1 MKVIKQANGIV
12 VDDSSQTTQTSAH
25 NSSYHAKVSE
35 HTAVDS
41 ESARATYHVGLAQVE
56 ESGAADDQH
65 DHIWHRRK
73 KKRSHG
79 EDMSAFPVSN
89 CRKDDQNI
97 KDYLTV
103 DGRCTGN
110 SVVPTESVLE
120 MQTSPLPN
128 VYAENIATTDDYD
141 EYCHYSAE
149 IVEIGLFMLF
159 NPSQKQDPLMEKL
172 CGSTSIF
179 YQDLKCEENSI
190 KTVQYLNEMV
200 TDALKHTGDCLNHL
214 STLNDDAALQFFGAL
229 AVKGMGTLVLCYSNI
244 QVFKNKVR
252 YGLAARLYE

>member
-1 MKVIKQANGIV
+1 
-12 VDDSSQTTQTSAH
+12 
-25 NSSYHAKVSE
+25 
-35 HTAVDS
+35 
-41 ESARATYHVGLAQVE
+41 
-56 ESGAADDQH
+56 
-65 DHIWHRRK
+65 
-73 KKRSHG
+73 
-79 EDMSAFPVSN
+79 
-89 CRKDDQNI
+89 
-97 KDYLTV
+97 
-103 DGRCTGN
+103 
-110 SVVPTESVLE
+110 
-120 MQTSPLPN
+120 
-128 VYAENIATTDDYD
+128 
-141 EYCHYSAE
+141 
-149 IVEIGLFMLF
+149 MLF

-252 YGLAARLYE
+252 YGDDTIHLTIHNIHISIHQATK